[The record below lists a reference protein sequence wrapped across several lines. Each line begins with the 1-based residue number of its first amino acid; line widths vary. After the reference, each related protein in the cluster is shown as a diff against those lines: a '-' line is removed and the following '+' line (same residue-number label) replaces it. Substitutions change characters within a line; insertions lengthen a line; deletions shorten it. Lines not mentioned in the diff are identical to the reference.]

1 MLTASSFRSAT
12 FNPSSSA
19 NGCNGFLLDAS
30 TLWNQVI
37 HICGTLMQLLTA
49 LLVQLHQS
57 PMCAASDKDKSMEML
72 TFSVQKRER
81 ETRHV
86 CNWQNH
92 CYYSQPVSD
101 CRRERAF
108 VSQIKNKEIK
118 TAWKLQK
125 QRETDVC
132 TGWCNVC
139 AEMKVKGADT
149 DSVLNTGK
157 QNSFQPDGG
166 SPTATRL
173 YRGHSI
179 SVSRQMCVF
188 VCRLLQER
196 YCCTVYL

>member
-1 MLTASSFRSAT
+1 MPAHCEIKWFISVAHW
-12 FNPSSSA
+12 
-19 NGCNGFLLDAS
+19 CNFSQRCLY
-30 TLWNQVI
+30 NYIRVP
-37 HICGTLMQLLTA
+37 C
-49 LLVQLHQS
+49 VQLQTKINPWRCSH
-57 PMCAASDKDKSMEML
+57 
-72 TFSVQKRER
+72 FRYKRER
-81 ETRHV
+81 ETRHA